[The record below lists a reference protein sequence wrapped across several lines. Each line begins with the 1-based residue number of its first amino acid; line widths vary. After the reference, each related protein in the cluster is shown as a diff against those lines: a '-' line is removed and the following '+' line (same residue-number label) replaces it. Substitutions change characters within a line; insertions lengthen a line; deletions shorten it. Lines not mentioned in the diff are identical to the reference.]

1 VRCGHLALGLIA
13 SLFLL
18 LLLLLA
24 GTSATATATERAGP
38 SAIAG
43 KLDKALASPGIDPR
57 RAAAFAVDLRTGEVV
72 FQRRSRLSLAPASA
86 EKLAVAFGAL
96 RLLGSRYRFRT
107 EVRGS
112 GDVVGG
118 TWKGDLYLVGQG
130 DPTLRVRDLDAL
142 ARKLRAAG
150 IRRVAGSVVGDE
162 QRFDGR
168 RGAPGWKPSFVGIES
183 PPLSALSVE
192 GVPVRTLHGS
202 APAAA
207 AAFTAAL
214 ERNGIA
220 VAGLPRVA
228 PSPAGL
234 VRLALDLSAPLSSIV
249 VRMNRTSDN
258 FISEMILKELGA
270 AVVGRG
276 STAAGAAVVRGAL
289 DEAGVPLE
297 GVRVVDGSGLSVL
310 DRMTV
315 KSLVVIL
322 RAAESDPD
330 QRDVFLA
337 SLPVSGVS
345 GTLRRRLDGRLTRG
359 KIAAK
364 TGTTSQASALAGFVK
379 RRYVFAI
386 LQNGS
391 PVPYWYAREAQD
403 RFVTVLARS

>member
-1 VRCGHLALGLIA
+1 MRGGHLALGLIA
-13 SLFLL
+13 SLLV
-18 LLLLLA
+18 LA
-24 GTSATATATERAGP
+24 GTSPAATAIEQGGSSP
-38 SAIAG
+38 IEI
-43 KLDKALASPGIDPR
+43 KLAKALASPGIDPR
-57 RAAAFAVDLRTGEVV
+57 RASAFAVDLRTGQVV

-96 RLLGSRYRFRT
+96 RLLGPRYRFRT

-112 GDVVGG
+112 GDLAGG
-118 TWKGDLYLVGQG
+118 IWKGDLYLVGLG
-130 DPTLRVRDLDAL
+130 DPTLRIRDLDAL
-142 ARKLRAAG
+142 ARKVEATG

-162 QRFDGR
+162 QRFDAR
-168 RGAPGWKPSFVGIES
+168 RGAPGWKPSFLGIES
-183 PPLSALSVE
+183 PPLSALTVE
-192 GVPVRTLHGS
+192 DVPATTVDGS
-202 APAAA
+202 AAAAA

-214 ERNGIA
+214 ERNGVA
-220 VAGLPRVA
+220 VAGPPEA
-228 PSPAGL
+228 GGTPAGL

-258 FISEMILKELGA
+258 FISEMVLKELGA

-276 STAAGAAVVRGAL
+276 TTAAGTVAVRGAL
-289 DEAGVPLE
+289 ADAGVPLQ
-297 GVRVVDGSGLSVL
+297 GVRVVDGSGLSPL

-315 KSLVVIL
+315 KALVVIL
-322 RAAESDPD
+322 RAAESDPGI
-330 QRDVFLA
+330 RDVFVA

-345 GTLRRRLDGRLTRG
+345 GTLRHRLDGRVTRG
-359 KIAAK
+359 KVAAK

-391 PVPYWYAREAQD
+391 PVAYWYAREAQD

>member
-1 VRCGHLALGLIA
+1 MRGGHLALGLIA
-13 SLFLL
+13 SLLV
-18 LLLLLA
+18 LA
-24 GTSATATATERAGP
+24 GTSPAATAIEQGGSSP
-38 SAIAG
+38 IEI
-43 KLDKALASPGIDPR
+43 KLAKALASPGIDPR
-57 RAAAFAVDLRTGEVV
+57 RASAFAVDLRTGQVV

-96 RLLGSRYRFRT
+96 RLLGPRYRFRT

-112 GDVVGG
+112 GDLVGG
-118 TWKGDLYLVGQG
+118 IWKGDLYLVGLG
-130 DPTLRVRDLDAL
+130 DPTLRIRDLDAL
-142 ARKLRAAG
+142 ARKVEATG

-162 QRFDGR
+162 QRFDAR
-168 RGAPGWKPSFVGIES
+168 RSAPGWKPSFLGIES
-183 PPLSALSVE
+183 PPLSALTVE
-192 GVPVRTLHGS
+192 DVPATTVDGS
-202 APAAA
+202 AAAAA

-214 ERNGIA
+214 ERNGVA
-220 VAGLPRVA
+220 VAGA
-228 PSPAGL
+228 PEAGGTPAGL

-258 FISEMILKELGA
+258 FISEMVLKELGA

-276 STAAGAAVVRGAL
+276 TTAAGTVAVRGAL
-289 DEAGVPLE
+289 ADAGVPLQ
-297 GVRVVDGSGLSVL
+297 GVRVVDGSGLSPL

-315 KSLVVIL
+315 KALVVIL
-322 RAAESDPD
+322 RAAESDPGI
-330 QRDVFLA
+330 RDVFVA

-345 GTLRRRLDGRLTRG
+345 GTLRHRLDGRVTRG
-359 KIAAK
+359 KVAAK

-391 PVPYWYAREAQD
+391 PVAYWYAREAQD

>member
-1 VRCGHLALGLIA
+1 MLMLVLPM
-13 SLFLL
+13 LL
-18 LLLLLA
+18 LSA

-38 SAIAG
+38 SAIEV

-112 GDVVGG
+112 GHVVGG
-118 TWKGDLYLVGQG
+118 TWKGDLYLVGHG

-142 ARKLRAAG
+142 ARKVRAAG

-168 RGAPGWKPSFVGIES
+168 RGAPGWKPWFVGIES

-202 APAAA
+202 AAAAA

-220 VAGLPRVA
+220 IAGLPRVA
-228 PSPAGL
+228 PTPADL

-258 FISEMILKELGA
+258 FISEMVLKELGA

-276 STAAGAAVVRGAL
+276 TTAAGAAVVRGAL
-289 DEAGVPLE
+289 DEAGIPLD
-297 GVRVVDGSGLSVL
+297 GVRVVDGSGLSLL

-322 RAAESDPD
+322 RAAESDSD
-330 QRDVFLA
+330 MRDIFLA